1 MTKQF
6 YGKYRGIV
14 TDTDDKLRLGRLRA
28 IVPDVTGDQ
37 ETGWALPC
45 VPYAGEK
52 FGLFALPKAGSKV
65 WIEFENGDP
74 DFPVW
79 TGCFWGSKE
88 ELPKDV
94 LSDPEKIR
102 VFETPGGHRIVFDD
116 NQNGGIRLETSG
128 GQKIVV
134 DGNGIQIEDGNG
146 GKIKI
151 SGGKV
156 SVNDDALEVI

>member
-1 MTKQF
+1 MSRTF

-14 TDTDDKLRLGRLRA
+14 TNTNDPLKLGRLRA
-28 IVPDVTGDQ
+28 RVPDVTGDQ
-37 ETGWALPC
+37 EIGWALPC

-52 FGLFALPKAGSKV
+52 FGAFALPTVGTKV
-65 WIEFENGDP
+65 WIEFENGDADYP
-74 DFPVW
+74 IW
-79 TGCFWGSKE
+79 TGCFWGSSN

-94 LSDPEKIR
+94 AGDPEKIR
-102 VFETPGGHRIVFDD
+102 VLETPGGHRIVFDD

-128 GQKIVV
+128 GQKLVI
-134 DGNGIQIEDGNG
+134 DGNGIQIDDGHN

-151 SGGKV
+151 SNGKV